1 MRRLGG
7 IFEASVGVLAHLVDV
22 LGPSG
27 GHLAGVLGA
36 TWGGLGRLRFVLGR
50 AGALRK
56 MLKNHWFY
64 SVLELLR
71 FTKDVCEVLDAAQAR
86 P

>member
-36 TWGGLGRLRFVLGR
+36 TWDGLGRLRFVLGR

-56 MLKNHWFY
+56 MLKNRWFY

>member
-1 MRRLGG
+1 MSWGRLSRVFARLGRVLRRLEGV
-7 IFEASVGVLAHLVDV
+7 FEASVGVLAYLVDV

-36 TWGGLGRLRFVLGR
+36 TWDGLGRLRFVLGR

-56 MLKNHWFY
+56 IMKNN
-64 SVLELLR
+64 
-71 FTKDVCEVLDAAQAR
+71 
-86 P
+86 